1 MSKREKQKT
10 AQNPVMVGPKNVLRS
25 NILKNIKTNNKAFSR
40 NQKPTREPI
49 KLKHDQGVQGV
60 PKRGKATAK
69 QLVFA
74 GIFTAELG
82 EGLTV
87 TACVTWWYHSNAEA
101 EDTSGDHPS
110 NPPAQSR
117 VG

>member
-1 MSKREKQKT
+1 MEIVSKREKQKT
-10 AQNPVMVGPKNVLRS
+10 AQNPVMVRPKNVLRS
-25 NILKNIKTNNKAFSR
+25 NILKPIKTNNKAFSR

-60 PKRGKATAK
+60 PQKGKATAK

-87 TACVTWWYHSNAEA
+87 TWWYHSNAEA
-101 EDTSGDHPS
+101 EDTPGDHPS
-110 NPPAQSR
+110 NPPA
-117 VG
+117 